1 MKKYL
6 GSIIAVL
13 VVLSLSVLGFV
24 FNGIHLSQ
32 LQLDTLLILVIVCGT
47 SALYCFVVG
56 ELTHNNSQMD
66 KLWSILPI
74 AYTWIIAIKG
84 EFNFRLVIYAVLVT
98 LWGIRLTF
106 NFARKGAYSIK
117 FWTGEED
124 YRWQVLRQKPGLDKK
139 FTWALFDLFFIS
151 IYQNAL
157 VLAICF
163 PALAAMGSNAS
174 WGLFDYIATFAAS
187 AFLLLEFIADEQQWR
202 FHQTKKKL
210 LAEGKKL
217 SEIDEPY
224 NKGFNTTGLWK
235 RSRHP
240 NYLGE
245 QGFWMSL
252 YFFALGAGSVTYGF
266 FSWTIIGP
274 LFLVFLFLG
283 SSAFGEGV
291 SNSKYPEYKF
301 YLCYVSKYLPLRKYN
316 LEKAVVKYEK

>member
-1 MKKYL
+1 MKKNL
-6 GSIIAVL
+6 GNILTVL
-13 VVLSLSVLGFV
+13 VVLTLSVLGFV

-32 LQLDTLLILVIVCGT
+32 LQLDTLLILVIICGT

-56 ELTHNNSQMD
+56 ELTRNNSQMD

-74 AYTWIIAIKG
+74 AYTWVIAIKG
-84 EFNFRLVIYAVLVT
+84 NFDIRLVIYAVLVT

-124 YRWQVLRQKPGLDKK
+124 YRWQVLRQKPGLNKR

-157 VLAICF
+157 VLAICL
-163 PALAAMGSNAS
+163 PALAALGSNVP
-174 WGLFDYIATFAAS
+174 WGLFDYIATFT
-187 AFLLLEFIADEQQWR
+187 AFGFLSLETIADAQQWR

-210 LAEGKKL
+210 LAEGKTL
-217 SEIDEPY
+217 NELPDPY

-245 QGFWMSL
+245 QGFWLCL
-252 YFFALGAGSVTYGF
+252 YFFVIGSGAVTYGF
-266 FSWTIIGP
+266 FSWTLIGP

-291 SNSKYPEYKF
+291 SNSKYPEYQY
-301 YLCYVSKYLPLRKYN
+301 YLGYVFKYLPIRKYD
-316 LEKAVVKYEK
+316 LEKAKTKTN